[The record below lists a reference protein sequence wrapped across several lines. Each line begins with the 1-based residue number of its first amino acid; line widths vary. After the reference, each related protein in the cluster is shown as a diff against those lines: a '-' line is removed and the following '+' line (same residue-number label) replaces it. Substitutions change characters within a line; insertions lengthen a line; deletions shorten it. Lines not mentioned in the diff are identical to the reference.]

1 MIISPEHE
9 YWRKRRFLYDLNGRH
24 AHKGQILKSDWTI
37 STITHGD
44 KTIGVIDRRDLW
56 TDEPME
62 ELQKR
67 GYTVA
72 DHLYDTL
79 AMSGVRVVMRVTG
92 GYVFDV
98 HQRND
103 RGERLYSEDTAATL
117 HDVMTST
124 ATEAFLKGMAKAT
137 APAITMQQIL
147 FIAIIAAGAIFGLYM
162 LGFFR

>member
-1 MIISPEHE
+1 
-9 YWRKRRFLYDLNGRH
+9 
-24 AHKGQILKSDWTI
+24 
-37 STITHGD
+37 
-44 KTIGVIDRRDLW
+44 
-56 TDEPME
+56 
-62 ELQKR
+62 
-67 GYTVA
+67 
-72 DHLYDTL
+72 
-79 AMSGVRVVMRVTG
+79 MSGVRVVMRVTG

-98 HQRND
+98 HQRNE